1 MILYYILGI
10 NVINAIIIDSSMRSK
25 DLYLVPGH
33 TFTSCPATE
42 TMLFR
47 IAMAQMPADYAR
59 ALA

>member
-47 IAMAQMPADYAR
+47 IAMA
-59 ALA
+59 